1 MNRRDYLKYTTT
13 ILGYT
18 IAGSSLVS
26 MVQSC
31 KSPAEAASAYFTSGE
46 FDLLHEIAGSI
57 LPESDTPG
65 ALSMQ
70 VPQFIELLCSEVFSE
85 EDGRAVKKGLID
97 FELECKKKYNRAF
110 SDLNKSEKEAHLVEL
125 DKESAHF
132 PITMWGINLD
142 PNPKPISF
150 YRKLKSM
157 VLQGY
162 FTSEKIGKEI
172 LVYKPVPGQF
182 IGCVEYKGERLYGD

>member
-1 MNRRDYLKYTTT
+1 MNRRDYIKYTTT

-18 IAGSSLVS
+18 IGGGSLVS

-31 KSPAEAASAYFTSGE
+31 KSRAITASAYFTSDE
-46 FDLLHEIAGSI
+46 YDLLHEIAGSI

-65 ALSMQ
+65 ALSMK
-70 VPQFIELLCSEVFSE
+70 VPQFIVLLCSEVFSA
-85 EDGRAVKKGLID
+85 EDGNAVKKGLND
-97 FELECKKKYNRAF
+97 FELECKKKYNRSF

-142 PNPKPISF
+142 PNPKPITF

-172 LVYKPVPGQF
+172 LVYKPVPGEY
-182 IGCVEYKGERLYGD
+182 IGCVEYNGERLYGE